1 MSITG
6 PELLTGRQAADVL
19 GRVGL
24 SREQARRLLHTGL
37 AGPAIRTRGALLY
50 DAGRVMEL
58 ADWPT
63 VDPTTI
69 DPICQAGVFVARLP
83 DLDAYAPPADLD
95 ARVADGWQVSATMRL
110 QLRVQAQRAVCVPF
124 VATVSG
130 YVVLGADLIDV
141 RPMPAPTLTE
151 QRCRLELQPAGTWFE
166 GLRARRLVT
175 SPGGPWTLWVPG
187 RKQAPRRQDS
197 LTVLFR
203 QRGMSA
209 Q

>member
-1 MSITG
+1 MSTTG

-19 GRVGL
+19 GSAGL

-50 DAGRVMEL
+50 DADRVMEL
-58 ADWPT
+58 ANWPAI
-63 VDPTTI
+63 DPTTI
-69 DPICQAGVFVARLP
+69 DPLCQSGVFVARLP
-83 DLDAYAPPADLD
+83 DLDACAPPADLE

-110 QLRVQAQRAVCVPF
+110 QLRVQARRAGCVPF

-130 YVVLGADLIDV
+130 FVAFGADLIDV
-141 RPMPAPTLTE
+141 RTMPAPTRPE

-175 SPGGPWTLWVPG
+175 SPGGAWTLWVPG
-187 RKQAPRRQDS
+187 RKPAPQRQDS
-197 LTVLFR
+197 LAVLFG